1 MKKTIALLLAAL
13 LILALCACGDQEPTV
28 IIETVTPAPTA
39 AAKPAETPKPAA
51 APTAAP
57 TVAPTP
63 EPTPVLQTLEPVL
76 TDDPAPDRSA
86 PAADPTPTPAQER
99 DYVLNMNTMKF
110 HVTSCSSVKDI
121 KDSNRKD
128 VHATR
133 DSIIAQGYAPC
144 GRCKP

>member
-1 MKKTIALLLAAL
+1 MRKAIALLLAAL
-13 LILALCACGDQEPTV
+13 LVLALCACGEKEPTV
-28 IIETVTPAPTA
+28 IIETAAPRAMEAPT
-39 AAKPAETPKPAA
+39 TPKPTA

-57 TVAPTP
+57 TETP
-63 EPTPVLQTLEPVL
+63 ALQTLEPAQA
-76 TDDPAPDRSA
+76 DDPAPDRSA

-99 DYVLNMNTMKF
+99 DYVLNTNTMKF

-133 DSIIAQGYAPC
+133 DSIIAQGYSPC